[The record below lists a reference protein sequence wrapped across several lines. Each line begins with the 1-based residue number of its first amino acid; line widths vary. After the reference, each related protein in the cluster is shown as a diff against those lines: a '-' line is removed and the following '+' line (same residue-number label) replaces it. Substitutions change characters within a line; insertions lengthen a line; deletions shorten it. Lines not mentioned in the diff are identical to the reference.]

1 MRRYL
6 RLYAF
11 FLRFSFSRAMEFRV
25 DFFFRV
31 VMDMVF
37 YGTQLA
43 LFSILYQHTSTIAG
57 WDFSQSLIFI
67 SGFFFV
73 DALHMTVFANNM
85 WMLPI
90 LINRGDVDYYLVR
103 PISSLFF
110 LGMRDF
116 AANSFLN
123 LVIAT
128 GILWWAIARYPSELE
143 PARIGV
149 FVLLL
154 VCGCFLYWTIY
165 MLFLIPV
172 FWIHQEQG
180 LRQLFWGLEK
190 FSERPDRIFTGWL
203 HRVLVTCLPFAI
215 ITSYPAHVLF
225 EGITASR
232 LAHIGGVIIGMFLLM
247 LWFWKR
253 GLRAYSSASS

>member
-6 RLYAF
+6 RLYAC

-37 YGTQLA
+37 YATQLA

-57 WDFSQSLIFI
+57 WDFDQALIFV
-67 SGFFFV
+67 SGYFFI

-85 WMLPI
+85 WALPI
-90 LINRGDVDYYLVR
+90 LINRGEVDYYLVR
-103 PISSLFF
+103 PISSLFV

-123 LVIAT
+123 LVLAA
-128 GILWWAIARYPSELE
+128 GILWWAIGRYPAELE
-143 PARIGV
+143 PLRV
-149 FVLLL
+149 SLFVILL
-154 VCGCFLYWTIY
+154 VCGCFLYWTIH
-165 MLFLIPV
+165 MLFMIPV
-172 FWIHQEQG
+172 FWIHSEQG
-180 LRQLFWGLEK
+180 LRQLFFGLEK
-190 FSERPDRIFTGWL
+190 LSQRPDRIFTGWL
-203 HRVLVTCLPFAI
+203 RRILITCLPFAI
-215 ITSYPAHVLF
+215 VASYPARVLF
-225 EGITASR
+225 EGATLGR
-232 LAHIGGVIIGMFLLM
+232 LAHIFVVIVSMFLFM
-247 LWFWKR
+247 LWCWRR

>member
-1 MRRYL
+1 MHRYL
-6 RLYAF
+6 RLYAY

-31 VMDMVF
+31 VMDIVF
-37 YGTQLA
+37 YATQLA
-43 LFSILYQHTSTIAG
+43 LFSVIYRHTTTVAG
-57 WDFSQSLIFI
+57 WDFDQALVFI

-103 PISSLFF
+103 PVSSLFF

-123 LVIAT
+123 LILAT
-128 GILWWAIARYPSELE
+128 GILWWAIARYPAELE
-143 PARIGV
+143 ALRIGIYV
-149 FVLLL
+149 GLL
-154 VCGCFLYWTIY
+154 VCGCFLYWIIY
-165 MLFLIPV
+165 MLFMIPV
-172 FWIHQEQG
+172 FWIHAEFG

-190 FSERPDRIFTGWL
+190 FCERPDQIFAGWL
-203 HRVLVTCLPFAI
+203 RRLLVTCIPFAI
-215 ITSYPAHVLF
+215 IASYPARVLF
-225 EGITASR
+225 EGVTLAR
-232 LAHIGGVIIGMFLLM
+232 LAHIGGVILGMFLVM
-247 LWFWKR
+247 LWLWGK